1 MLRHNEQQIRI
12 KVATYLRLHDV
23 IARELC
29 RMHKIPMRVDGN
41 ESESNKYVQLKLK
54 NEVEF

>member
-1 MLRHNEQQIRI
+1 MRQQIRI
-12 KVATYLRLHDV
+12 KVAIYDCTT
-23 IARELC
+23 RELF
-29 RMHKIPMRVDGN
+29 RMHKIPVRVDSD

>member
-1 MLRHNEQQIRI
+1 MRQQIRI

-23 IARELC
+23 IARELF
-29 RMHKIPMRVDGN
+29 RMHKIPVRVDGD

>member
-1 MLRHNEQQIRI
+1 MRQQIRI
-12 KVATYLRLHDV
+12 KVATYLRLCDI
-23 IARELC
+23 IARELF
-29 RMHKIPMRVDGN
+29 RMHKIPVRVDGD